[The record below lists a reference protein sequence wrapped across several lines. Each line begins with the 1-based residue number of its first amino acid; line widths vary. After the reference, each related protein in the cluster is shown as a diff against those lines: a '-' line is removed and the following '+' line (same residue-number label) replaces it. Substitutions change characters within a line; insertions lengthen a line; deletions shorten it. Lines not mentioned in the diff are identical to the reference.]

1 MNLKSILTL
10 GDSLTNFGYQ
20 PNGWVSLFK
29 SKFPNIYFINKGI
42 NGFTSSDYTRNLPS
56 ILSGLNISKI
66 SSITIWLGTNDVL
79 TIYDNPISTNQFK
92 SNINAIISYFQY
104 FNIYIPIYLIS
115 IPINDFS
122 LNEWI
127 PYEESIIKKFNIEL
141 EQLAKEKKINYID
154 LNEKTNKIYLTSD
167 DLVDGV
173 HFNDD
178 GNLKIY
184 NILKEFFNCP
194 LQAQQTDI

>member
-1 MNLKSILTL
+1 MNLKSVLTL

-20 PNGWVSLFK
+20 PNGWATLFK
-29 SKFPNIYFINKGI
+29 SKCSNMNFINKGI
-42 NGFTSSDYTRNLPS
+42 NGFTSSDYTRNLTN

-79 TIYDNPISTNQFK
+79 KIYDNPISANQFK
-92 SNINAIISYFQY
+92 SNINAIISYLQY

-127 PYEESIIKKFNIEL
+127 PYEESIIKKFNNQL

-154 LNEKTNKIYLTSD
+154 LNEKTNKIYLTSE

-184 NILKEFFNCP
+184 NILKEFIKC
-194 LQAQQTDI
+194 

>member
-1 MNLKSILTL
+1 MNLKSVLTL

-20 PNGWVSLFK
+20 PNGWITLFK
-29 SKFPNIYFINKGI
+29 SKCSNINFINKGI
-42 NGFTSSDYTRNLPS
+42 NGFTSSDYTRNLPN

-79 TIYDNPISTNQFK
+79 TIYDNPISANQFK
-92 SNINAIISYFQY
+92 SNINAIISYLQY

-127 PYEESIIKKFNIEL
+127 SYEESIIKKFNNEL

-184 NILKEFFNCP
+184 NILKEFFNC
-194 LQAQQTDI
+194 QM

>member
-1 MNLKSILTL
+1 MNLKSVLTL

-20 PNGWVSLFK
+20 PNGWVTLFK
-29 SKFPNIYFINKGI
+29 SKCSNMNFINKGI
-42 NGFTSSDYTRNLPS
+42 NGFTSSDFTRNLPS
-56 ILSGLNISKI
+56 ILSGTNISKI

-79 TIYDNPISTNQFK
+79 KIYDNPISGNQFK
-92 SNINAIISYFQY
+92 SNINAIISYLQY

-141 EQLAKEKKINYID
+141 KQLAKEKKINYID
-154 LNEKTNKIYLTSD
+154 LNEKTNKIYLTSE

-184 NILKEFFNCP
+184 NILKEFI
-194 LQAQQTDI
+194 LKTDLYQPN

>member
-1 MNLKSILTL
+1 MNLKSVLTL

-20 PNGWVSLFK
+20 PNGWVTLFK
-29 SKFPNIYFINKGI
+29 SKCSNMNFINKGI
-42 NGFTSSDYTRNLPS
+42 NGFTSSDYTRNLPN

-79 TIYDNPISTNQFK
+79 KIYDNPISANQFK
-92 SNINAIISYFQY
+92 SNINAIISYLQY

-115 IPINDFS
+115 IPINNFS

-127 PYEESIIKKFNIEL
+127 SYEESIIKKFNNEL
-141 EQLAKEKKINYID
+141 EQLGKEKKINYID
-154 LNEKTNKIYLTSD
+154 LNEKTNKIYLTSE

-184 NILKEFFNCP
+184 NILKEFINCP
-194 LQAQQTDI
+194 LKAQ

>member
-1 MNLKSILTL
+1 MNLKSVLTL

-29 SKFPNIYFINKGI
+29 KKCPNINFINKGI
-42 NGFTSSDYTRNLPS
+42 NGFTSSDYTKNLPS
-56 ILSGLNISKI
+56 ILSGVNISKI
-66 SSITIWLGTNDVL
+66 NSITLWLGTNDIL
-79 TIYDNPISTNQFK
+79 TINENPISLNQFK
-92 SNINAIISYFQY
+92 SNLNAIISYLQY
-104 FNIYIPIYLIS
+104 INLYLPIYLIT

-127 PYEESIIKKFNIEL
+127 TYDQSIIKKFNDEL
-141 EQLAKEKKINYID
+141 KEIAIEKKINYID
-154 LNEKTNKIYLTSD
+154 LNDKTNKIYLTSE

-184 NILKEFFNCP
+184 NILSEFIKC
-194 LQAQQTDI
+194 

>member
-1 MNLKSILTL
+1 MNLKSVLTL

-20 PNGWVSLFK
+20 PNGWVTLFK
-29 SKFPNIYFINKGI
+29 SKCLNMNFINKGI
-42 NGFTSSDYTRNLPS
+42 NGFTSSDFTRNLPS
-56 ILSGLNISKI
+56 ILSGTNISKI

-79 TIYDNPISTNQFK
+79 KIYDNPISGNQFK
-92 SNINAIISYFQY
+92 SNINAIISYLQY

-141 EQLAKEKKINYID
+141 KQLAKEKKINYID
-154 LNEKTNKIYLTSD
+154 LNEKTNKIYLTSE

-184 NILKEFFNCP
+184 NILKEFI
-194 LQAQQTDI
+194 LKTDLYQPN